1 MGQSVRDFFEPYQL
15 VFKAKKNAAY
25 TDRQKKYL
33 KDLMV
38 YHKIEMNFNI
48 DELSKNEASKKIDK
62 ILSEKGKNF
71 WLGHFWQLW
80 YTLLKKKWLLDTVHN
95 INVFN

>member
-1 MGQSVRDFFEPYQL
+1 MQPI
-15 VFKAKKNAAY
+15 

-38 YHKIEMNFNI
+38 YHKIQMNFNI

-62 ILSEKGKNF
+62 ILSEKAEF
-71 WLGHFWQLW
+71 LTRTFL
-80 YTLLKKKWLLDTVHN
+80 TVM
-95 INVFN
+95 VYFVKEKVGY

>member
-1 MGQSVRDFFEPYQL
+1 MEKFGTESPGLFEPYQL
-15 VFKAKKNAAY
+15 VFKAKKMQPI

-62 ILSEKGKNF
+62 ILSEKGRIF
-71 WLGHFWQLW
+71 
-80 YTLLKKKWLLDTVHN
+80 D
-95 INVFN
+95 